1 MVRGGGGGGV
11 SRKIHLQRVTIVE
24 RAVAA
29 AAMQLLQRTQKL
41 MRSRRWY
48 RD

>member
-1 MVRGGGGGGV
+1 VWLGGRGV
-11 SRKIHLQRVTIVE
+11 SRKIHLQRVTTAQ

-41 MRSRRWY
+41 
-48 RD
+48 